1 MNFSKIEMIK
11 RRHIMAKKH
20 SSVNIKIE
28 IVESSNKQ
36 HRYVLSKQW
45 NDKPMVTVLTLYPGS
60 SNLVG
65 DDMTMLL
72 ITKNVYKLGYGGFYS
87 VNLFSKYN
95 IDKKNYLKAT
105 NVDNDY
111 HIVECVKNS
120 SEVIFACG
128 SLPFKNKQVAH
139 RLNELYQLL
148 LNNKLDDKITYLTD
162 EQQELCF
169 HPLANQVRKKWYNI
183 NKKGVI

>member
-1 MNFSKIEMIK
+1 MNFSKIEMRK

-20 SSVNIKIE
+20 LSVNIKIE

-45 NDKPMVTVLTLYPGS
+45 NDKPMVTVLTLYPSS

-65 DDMTMLL
+65 DDMTMML
-72 ITKNVYKLGYGGFYS
+72 ITQNVYKLGYGGFYS

-95 IDKKNYLKAT
+95 IDKRNYLKAT

-120 SEVIFACG
+120 SEIIFACG
-128 SLPFKNKQVAH
+128 SLPLKNKQVAK
-139 RLNELYQLL
+139 RLYKINQILEDNQL
-148 LNNKLDDKITYLTD
+148 NQKIRYLTD
-162 EQQELCF
+162 RYQEINF
-169 HPLANQVRKKWYNI
+169 HPLASKVRKSWI
-183 NKKGVI
+183 LRC